1 MTGKRKSKGGHQKS
15 YRGPWPEDHGAKFSG
30 RRSGEDRESPRVRTA
45 GAPAQPKVQKIP
57 QNTPK

>member
-1 MTGKRKSKGGHQKS
+1 MTGKRKGKGGHHKA

-30 RRSGEDRESPRVRTA
+30 RRSGENTESPRVKA
-45 GAPAQPKVQKIP
+45 EGAPAQPKVQKIP